1 MELMD
6 RTTSPGKISATR
18 IICACLGALLLVAGL
33 NALSFPAQAA
43 GETTEPVY
51 PSAPPAQDS
60 EDEGSVLIP
69 SVTSQEGQF
78 YLAVTDA
85 ALDNVDQEQIMD
97 AVREAVA
104 GQNTKILLGVDQ
116 EPNNLKGAAQLVRG
130 MLLFGDSDA
139 MADDWLENGKELGYV
154 GKGWIAIGVMLPE
167 TSGDPV
173 QVYVDPGRDVSET
186 QPGGRDAVM
195 KAGAAEFA
203 AGDYTEGTI
212 AVALDATKQLQAPA
226 DKTLVKLI
234 ALGVLALLVIVG
246 IIWAL
251 LAKKRKAKGVQVA
264 QRAKEAEVLVSKIHR
279 GRNFL
284 ARRHVPEP
292 GLPATSTTSAIFAGI
307 QERRTQVLALPP
319 TAESQNP
326 SERELN
332 ELRARE
338 QELSQLGSAII
349 LCTELAGTPA
359 KNRDTWRGIFG
370 AHTAKV
376 EELALF
382 LDLPGASDSH
392 CAPAVRTVII
402 THTDALRQLRREVEQ
417 RGAGT
422 RESLAVLEKLWPLRE
437 ELDQVCKEARG
448 ELRKGSVKGEHRTKS
463 TQPFESPE
471 GEDGLGLLI
480 GLAGKGGS
488 R

>member
-1 MELMD
+1 MD

-104 GQNTKILLGVDQ
+104 GQNAKILLGVDQ

-173 QVYVDPGRDVSET
+173 QVYVGPGRDVSET

-195 KAGAAEFA
+195 EAGAAEFA

-212 AVALDATKQLQAPA
+212 AVALDATK
-226 DKTLVKLI
+226 
-234 ALGVLALLVIVG
+234 
-246 IIWAL
+246 
-251 LAKKRKAKGVQVA
+251 
-264 QRAKEAEVLVSKIHR
+264 
-279 GRNFL
+279 
-284 ARRHVPEP
+284 
-292 GLPATSTTSAIFAGI
+292 
-307 QERRTQVLALPP
+307 
-319 TAESQNP
+319 
-326 SERELN
+326 
-332 ELRARE
+332 
-338 QELSQLGSAII
+338 
-349 LCTELAGTPA
+349 
-359 KNRDTWRGIFG
+359 
-370 AHTAKV
+370 
-376 EELALF
+376 
-382 LDLPGASDSH
+382 
-392 CAPAVRTVII
+392 
-402 THTDALRQLRREVEQ
+402 
-417 RGAGT
+417 
-422 RESLAVLEKLWPLRE
+422 
-437 ELDQVCKEARG
+437 
-448 ELRKGSVKGEHRTKS
+448 
-463 TQPFESPE
+463 
-471 GEDGLGLLI
+471 
-480 GLAGKGGS
+480 
-488 R
+488 